1 MKKIFIALILI
12 FIIFLLSGCGDSFKI
27 PRVELIKNGWRFDN
41 TYLPLRDNYKFA
53 EMPYG
58 IEETEKQNFDLYFP
72 NKNRLTINNIETN
85 NMR

>member
-53 EMPYG
+53 EIPYG
-58 IEETEKQNFDLYFP
+58 IEETENGY
-72 NKNRLTINNIETN
+72 NIIIYCVEEKEN
-85 NMR
+85 ELQ

>member
-53 EMPYG
+53 EIPYG
-58 IEETEKQNFDLYFP
+58 IEETENGY
-72 NKNRLTINNIETN
+72 NIIIYCVEEREN
-85 NMR
+85 ELQ

>member
-58 IEETEKQNFDLYFP
+58 IEETENGY
-72 NKNRLTINNIETN
+72 NIIIYCVEEREN
-85 NMR
+85 ELQ